1 MDSNAPQTTQLL
13 LDQIAAITTMERG
26 KLTAEYRTRPSTKGT
41 DPIVLGP
48 YYKLQA
54 RENGRN
60 ASRRVP
66 AAEVPA
72 LKEDLATHERFRALT
87 TAFTEETIAR
97 TRALRRNSPASDA
110 AAAEA
115 AVAKKNSTRKSAA
128 KGSAKPK
135 PSSKRRKRT

>member
-1 MDSNAPQTTQLL
+1 MDSTTPKTTQRF
-13 LDQIAAITTMERG
+13 LDSIATITTMERG
-26 KLTAEYRTRPSTKGT
+26 KLTAEYRTRPATKGT
-41 DPIVLGP
+41 EPTRLGP

-66 AAEVPA
+66 AAEVPS

-97 TRALRRNSPASDA
+97 TRALRRNSLASDEA
-110 AAAEA
+110 AA
-115 AVAKKNSTRKSAA
+115 AKKNSTRKPAE

-135 PSSKRRKRT
+135 PSSRRRKRT

>member
-26 KLTAEYRTRPSTKGT
+26 KLTAEYRTRPSTKGAGPT
-41 DPIVLGP
+41 RLGP

-87 TAFTEETIAR
+87 TAFSEETIAS
-97 TRALRRNSPASDA
+97 TRALRRKSPASDE
-110 AAAEA
+110 EA
-115 AVAKKNSTRKSAA
+115 TEVVAAKKNSAKKPPA

>member
-1 MDSNAPQTTQLL
+1 MDSNPSKATQRL
-13 LDQIAAITTMERG
+13 LDQITAITTMERG
-26 KLTAEYRTRPSTKGT
+26 KLTAEYRTRPSAKGT
-41 DPIVLGP
+41 EAIRLGP

-54 RENGRN
+54 RESGRN

-87 TAFTEETIAR
+87 TAFTEETIER
-97 TRALRRNSPASDA
+97 TRALRRKSPASDDQ
-110 AAAEA
+110 AAEA
-115 AVAKKNSTRKSAA
+115 AEAKKNSAKKPAA